1 MLVID
6 DAQYADEGLLDF
18 VDHLLATAQRTV
30 FVVALARPELLARRH
45 DLGGRRTT
53 VVRVDP
59 LDDTAMGRLLDGL
72 VEGLP
77 DATRSA
83 LIERAEGVPLFAV
96 ETIRALI
103 DRDAVIPRGGRYVPA
118 DGVEVDLDAIGAPA
132 SLQALIAARLDAL
145 SPEERRVVTDAS
157 VLGTAFSRDGVA
169 HLDPDGSDLDAILE
183 LAGAQGDH
191 RPDHRPVL
199 GGRGPVPV
207 RPGDGPP
214 GRLRHPVP
222 PGPQAAPPRGR
233 GLPLRRT
240 RCRGPG
246 RRDRPA
252 PAGCARRLRGLRSGP
267 RGALPGR
274 ARDLLVAGAA
284 RAQSLGSH
292 SEAERLLETA
302 LARTDPGDGLA
313 VARLHALAAGAAK
326 DAGHYAS
333 ALHHAHEAT
342 MRFDEMG
349 MPIEAGSAAAT
360 LAMAM
365 TTTGDNGG
373 ALEIALPVGRLSTG

>member
-1 MLVID
+1 MSGTSSSEHLDDTLGRLVVDPTEREWLRPRLAVLVGAGGGGFAREDLFAAWTAFFEHLAAGEGADDPGPVVLVID

-18 VDHLLATAQRTV
+18 VDHVLATAQRTV

-77 DATRSA
+77 AATRSA

-145 SPEERRVVTDAS
+145 SPAERRVVTDAS

-169 HLDPDGSDLDAILE
+169 HLDQERRRPRRRPQ

-191 RPDHRPVL
+191 RPDDRPVL

-214 GRLRHPVP
+214 GRLRDPVP
-222 PGPQAAPPRGR
+222 TGPQAAPPRGR
-233 GLPLRRT
+233 GVPLGRT

-246 RRDRPA
+246 RGDSPA
-252 PAGCARRLRGLRSGP
+252 PAGRARRLRRPPIRTARSLAGPGSGP
-267 RGALPGR
+267 ARGRCR
-274 ARDLLVAGAA
+274 ASPEPRF
-284 RAQSLGSH
+284 AQ
-292 SEAERLLETA
+292 
-302 LARTDPGDGLA
+302 
-313 VARLHALAAGAAK
+313 
-326 DAGHYAS
+326 
-333 ALHHAHEAT
+333 
-342 MRFDEMG
+342 
-349 MPIEAGSAAAT
+349 
-360 LAMAM
+360 
-365 TTTGDNGG
+365 
-373 ALEIALPVGRLSTG
+373 